1 MVTQIIGTSAFE
13 QTGFPKKN
21 TSTASSLAPN
31 QRKQLALNVLQR
43 TQPVSHLAQDND
55 VSRKFLYQQ
64 AAKASEGLDQ
74 TFAPSRHQKDWI
86 KRLHPRPKMRR
97 SYTIYRSPKNGFTRS
112 FYR

>member
-13 QTGFPKKN
+13 QTGFSEKN
-21 TSTASSLAPN
+21 TSTASSLGPN

-43 TQPVSHLAQDND
+43 TQPVSHLAQDNG

-74 TFAPSRHQKDWI
+74 TFAPSAKGEDI
-86 KRLHPRPKMRR
+86 L
-97 SYTIYRSPKNGFTRS
+97 
-112 FYR
+112 FYLPISGEHGTPTALLVGVPSR